1 MASMISHSERL
12 SGKISGFVITL
23 FVMASALFPAPPAET
38 KGHWPQKTSVL
49 RDDASATLTLST
61 PFYAVTHDLKR
72 GGAISKIVLMN
83 GRASNLLVQP
93 IETSIQIEDKSVAAP
108 YSGPDSLPLYSD
120 LNDASPAVSHRTS
133 EAAEIVTVRCRLLD
147 KSGKESGVTIQT
159 TYTYRWG
166 YIKIHKDVLF
176 PDAPIRIK
184 NLGVFSTSLHPS
196 LSEYGYRNG
205 VQERVFAN
213 LWSWRSEIIQWRKM
227 RPGSQLDNF
236 LQTRHLPRYLVF
248 ANPGVEGLEWF
259 MGDDLSQWDYQ
270 MTGQAGTSFGQV
282 STTRN
287 PLGVA
292 VSLYP
297 VSLYKGSVAVRG
309 SYAFD
314 YYLGL
319 PILEGHAY
327 NPWLNQR
334 VAINGG
340 KWISEEEV
348 KKWAESGVNVVT
360 LHNDGPTRDGL
371 FWRDGSYPPYPPEE
385 MKKMD
390 QVIDLCHKYG
400 IKIAPYFS
408 NHELFGTVEE
418 YVHHGEEWKRIVD
431 DTGTN
436 IDWRYGYYMCLKS
449 GFLDFFKLCVDR
461 VLKNHKFDGVYY
473 DWNLALYCNNPLHV
487 GKTSNGVSGDKGL
500 GALAL
505 SPTGHWDQDELL
517 ELVEWTRRRVG
528 PDGLVLLH
536 NTLVPM
542 FATENFADYIVGME
556 FGYNLVSES
565 FPKLEEL
572 PLEWNFVGARSR
584 AAISGGIIAPRAPRR
599 VHQHM
604 ALAGLLTA
612 VAPWRA
618 TPEASTLFQLLKPL
632 GDLEQYRFADWRNG
646 AVTLDRNDCAS
657 AIYSQP
663 GEAFVILG
671 NFSAEAMSVTCR
683 VLPGALP
690 SPLSSVSSAELMAG
704 ETPVRLDAGRLTSG
718 GEKVTIPGDGAVILR
733 LK

>member
-1 MASMISHSERL
+1 MLPHAQELRRTTVGLILALAVLPSILL
-12 SGKISGFVITL
+12 S
-23 FVMASALFPAPPAET
+23 APQART
-38 KGHWPQKTSVL
+38 KGHWPQSTAVK
-49 RDDASATLTLST
+49 RDDAAGTLTLST
-61 PFYAVTHDLKR
+61 LYYAVTHDLKK
-72 GGAISKIVLMN
+72 GGAIVKISYTN
-83 GRASNLLVQP
+83 GRAANLLVQP
-93 IETSIQIEDKSVAAP
+93 IETSVELEDKKVTAP
-108 YSGPDSLPLYSD
+108 YSGPGSLPAYAD
-120 LNDASPAVSHRTS
+120 LNDAAPAVSHQTS
-133 EAAEIVTVRCRLLD
+133 GESEIVTVRCRLLD
-147 KSGKESGVTIQT
+147 KTGRDSGVTTQT

-166 YIKIHKDVLF
+166 FIKIHKDVLF
-176 PDAPIRIK
+176 PETPTRIK
-184 NLGVFSTSLHPS
+184 TLGVFSTSVHPS

-227 RPGSQLDNF
+227 RAGSQLDNF

-270 MTGQAGTSFGQV
+270 MTGQPGTSFGQV
-282 STTRN
+282 SSSRN

-292 VSLYP
+292 VSISP
-297 VSLYKGSVAVRG
+297 VSLYKGSVAVKG
-309 SYAFD
+309 AYAFD
-314 YYLGL
+314 YYLGM

-340 KWISEEEV
+340 KWVSEEEI
-348 KKWAESGVNVVT
+348 KAWAEAGINVVT
-360 LHNDGPTRDGL
+360 LHNDGPSRDGL

-408 NHELFGTVEE
+408 NHELFSTVEE
-418 YVHHGEEWKRIVD
+418 YKAHGDEWKRIVD

-449 GFLDFFKLCVDR
+449 GWLDFFKLCVDR

-473 DWNLALYCNNPLHV
+473 DWNLALYCNNPLHM
-487 GKTSNGVSGDKGL
+487 GKTSNGVTGDKGL

-536 NTLVPM
+536 DTLVPM
-542 FATENFADYIVGME
+542 FALENFADYVVGME

-565 FPKLEEL
+565 FPKLGEL

-584 AAISGGIIAPRAPRR
+584 AAISGGVIDSRAPRR
-599 VHQHM
+599 LHQHM
-604 ALAGLLTA
+604 ALSGLLTA

-618 TPEASTLFQLLKPL
+618 TPEATNLFKVLKPL
-632 GDLEQYRFADWRNG
+632 GNLEQYKFEDWRNA
-646 AVTLDRNDCAS
+646 AVRLEGTDCAS
-657 AIYSQP
+657 AVYSRAR
-663 GEAFVILG
+663 EAFVILA
-671 NFSAEAMSVTCR
+671 NFNAEPRTVSCR
-683 VLPGALP
+683 VAPGALP
-690 SPLSSVSSAELMAG
+690 SPLAGVSTAEIIAG
-704 ETPVRLDAGRLTSG
+704 GAPARLDAGRLTGG
-718 GEKVTIPGDGAVILR
+718 GENVTIPGDGAVVLR